1 MKREK
6 YTLNDLKMIF
16 ETIKKEEEDSN
27 NITIKGNI
35 FTKVEYYKSDILK
48 KKLKLAHPLTS
59 LKYLTAPL
67 HLGGW
72 YDSNEKELVILI
84 NRMYEYMDTIPS
96 DSFAQILMMIYH
108 EIRHRYQEQKDKD
121 FKIYS
126 NFLIDMEK
134 VIVKNDYTY
143 YKINHDYFLLEID
156 ADQNAVQKTTKY
168 IKENTNL
175 YDESKDYINNYLEN
189 VERRLDVYN
198 PQEIFERFNNILQE
212 KIKKNSEKTC
222 YSLEDIIIE
231 IYPNIDSVESRNMKT
246 ILPYIYNEDGTFKS
260 IKEILSIKKEID
272 IKILYLVLGSIP
284 FIKSIDF
291 KTLDKT
297 ELQYMV
303 YILEDLY
310 QQEYRRLERIN
321 MIKEEE
327 ISLLEYKIYNEK
339 GIIKKLDNITILIN
353 TLINELSDK
362 IDDGNRQ
369 TFYNKIL
376 PILLDET
383 IKNKTKK
390 QKKKSK

>member
-16 ETIKKEEEDSN
+16 ETIKKEEEYSN

-126 NFLIDMEK
+126 NFLIAMEK

-246 ILPYIYNEDGTFKS
+246 ILSHIYNEDGTFKS

-297 ELQYMV
+297 QLQYMV

-353 TLINELSDK
+353 TLISELSDK
-362 IDDGNRQ
+362 IDDDNRQ

>member
-126 NFLIDMEK
+126 NFLIAMEK

-246 ILPYIYNEDGTFKS
+246 ILSHIYNEDGTFKS

-297 ELQYMV
+297 QLQYMV

-353 TLINELSDK
+353 TLISELSDK
-362 IDDGNRQ
+362 IDDDNRQ